1 MSSVALSSHMPF
13 PFQRLP
19 PSGLPS
25 PGPHRKVF
33 STKCGLLLPFSNA
46 RRPAV
51 VSPSKRRSIC
61 QFRALTRSRRLH
73 FPTQR
78 PIRLLK
84 PWPPARA
91 PSKPR
96 ALSLYHIRTTISA
109 GHFAFQTCTLLNLFN
124 WPPPMHLRSSSLS
137 FALRA
142 LALLTP
148 SFPSKQASIGCLRT
162 QTVSQELRF
171 RTHKRDTGT
180 AAPEL
185 ARTAFHTSEGT

>member
-1 MSSVALSSHMPF
+1 MSHMPF
-13 PFQRLP
+13 PFQTLP
-19 PSGLPS
+19 PSSLPS
-25 PGPHRKVF
+25 SGPHTKVL

-51 VSPSKRRSIC
+51 VFPSKQHSIY
-61 QFRALTRSRRLH
+61 QFRVLTRSGRFH
-73 FPTQR
+73 FQTQR

-96 ALSLYHIRTTISA
+96 ARSLYHFRTTMST
-109 GHFAFQTCTLLNLFN
+109 GHFAFQTCPLLNLFN
-124 WPPPMHLRSSSLS
+124 WPPPMHLRSSGLS

-148 SFPSKQASIGCLRT
+148 SFPSK
-162 QTVSQELRF
+162 
-171 RTHKRDTGT
+171 
-180 AAPEL
+180 
-185 ARTAFHTSEGT
+185 

>member
-51 VSPSKRRSIC
+51 VFPSKRRSIY
-61 QFRALTRSRRLH
+61 QFRALTRSRRFH

-96 ALSLYHIRTTISA
+96 ALSLYHIRTTMTQAILLSKPVDCSTFSTGHRPCTFVPAASALHPNRLTGATLPNTQA
-109 GHFAFQTCTLLNLFN
+109 GHRDCGSRAGPDSIAHIRKDVNLE
-124 WPPPMHLRSSSLS
+124 
-137 FALRA
+137 
-142 LALLTP
+142 T
-148 SFPSKQASIGCLRT
+148 
-162 QTVSQELRF
+162 
-171 RTHKRDTGT
+171 
-180 AAPEL
+180 
-185 ARTAFHTSEGT
+185 TSREKIKIS